1 MEVAMKNFLQAMLLL
16 AFTPPMGTA
25 QNSKQYLDCSHS
37 AQTQTAM
44 NACADQEFARADA
57 ALTSTY
63 HALLAKTAHQP
74 DTSAKIKSAQRAW
87 LLYRDAYLEAMF
99 PAADKPTEY
108 GSMHAMQLA
117 LLRAKLTRWQTA
129 ALKDLLRQHDH

>member
-1 MEVAMKNFLQAMLLL
+1 MFGSFLPSLWSLNNHSLLGSRSRHCY
-16 AFTPPMGTA
+16 AI
-25 QNSKQYLDCSHS
+25 
-37 AQTQTAM
+37 
-44 NACADQEFARADA
+44 
-57 ALTSTY
+57 
-63 HALLAKTAHQP
+63 
-74 DTSAKIKSAQRAW
+74 TSAKIKSAQRAW

-108 GSMHAMQLA
+108 GSMYAMQLA